1 MRCVQ
6 VSNVSLVN
14 YLSHAGQAI
23 NAKDFVHK
31 LAQHVPQHKDTLMTI
46 AEQLKQEGM
55 EQGIERGMEKGRYAG
70 LIEVARTM
78 LNNGLDQDF
87 ILKMTGLTT
96 DELARIE
103 H

>member
-1 MRCVQ
+1 
-6 VSNVSLVN
+6 
-14 YLSHAGQAI
+14 
-23 NAKDFVHK
+23 
-31 LAQHVPQHKDTLMTI
+31 MTI

-55 EQGIERGMEKGRYAG
+55 EQGIERGIEKGMEQGRYAG

-78 LNNGLDQDF
+78 LNNGLDRDF
-87 ILKMTGLTT
+87 ILKMTGLTA